1 MQQKVAPIQ
10 PDLEQQ
16 LTQVILT
23 GQSPQSTLSDIARLI
38 AKTFEVDGCVI
49 LPQPKAIAQA
59 SSWFSPQ
66 IEGDRVVQRLV
77 ALLTS
82 GSPDWTTVDYWEE
95 DWEKGWEEDW
105 GKDFSS
111 KDFSSNVLETQAA
124 FMSLDAPLAA
134 STPLA
139 APTRVVVVPTRFQ
152 GQMNGSIALVRS
164 RQSEEQQPE
173 AQQKWDESN
182 LGVLQSLSSRVAIA
196 ISQAQLDQ
204 QLQQQV
210 RYQTLIDQLTTAI
223 RNAWEL
229 EEIFNL
235 AVEGTAASLG
245 VNRGLLLLFKYADP
259 LHKSRNLGGIPKTSA
274 TVAAEWVKSS
284 DKPSGSAPTDK
295 PSFLASECR
304 ICQQVLRGNLKPVI
318 ISVGELLAD
327 LDRADLSLDEA
338 AFGLEIAPLFELA
351 STHALLLTPLE
362 NQGTVLG
369 CLVLHH
375 DQQRLWSVEELSFV
389 KLAAAQLSTAIIQTR
404 TLKQIQ
410 GVVQERTAQL
420 QGSLDVQAK
429 LYEKSRQQVEQLRKL
444 NQEREEFLSTVSH
457 ELRTPLTSMM
467 LAIRMMRQADLTP
480 DRQKKYLDILEQQ
493 CVQETNL
500 INDMLALRKL
510 ETNQATNQ
518 LQKTDLRYLIRGL
531 AQSAE
536 AGWAEKGLVLSLSLP
551 TEPVIL
557 YTDIDSLNRVL
568 LELLTNARKYA
579 EPSSTIALKL
589 AQDVKPPHSQV
600 VLSLQ
605 NVGDGILPEELPHIF
620 EKFRRGQGITK
631 RAIQGTGLGLAL
643 VKGLVD
649 HLNGAIAAT
658 SQPVSSDSWETCFT
672 LTLPQSP
679 DGAIAAAG
687 ILFS

>member
-1 MQQKVAPIQ
+1 MQQ
-10 PDLEQQ
+10 E
-16 LTQVILT
+16 
-23 GQSPQSTLSDIARLI
+23 
-38 AKTFEVDGCVI
+38 
-49 LPQPKAIAQA
+49 
-59 SSWFSPQ
+59 W
-66 IEGDRVVQRLV
+66 
-77 ALLTS
+77 
-82 GSPDWTTVDYWEE
+82 
-95 DWEKGWEEDW
+95 
-105 GKDFSS
+105 
-111 KDFSSNVLETQAA
+111 N
-124 FMSLDAPLAA
+124 
-134 STPLA
+134 
-139 APTRVVVVPTRFQ
+139 
-152 GQMNGSIALVRS
+152 
-164 RQSEEQQPE
+164 
-173 AQQKWDESN
+173 ESN
-182 LGVLQSLSSRVAIA
+182 MNVLQSTSSRVAIA

-229 EEIFNL
+229 EEIFKL

-245 VNRGLLLLFKYADP
+245 INRGLLLLFKYADP
-259 LHKSRNLGGIPKTSA
+259 LHKSRNLDSIPQTSA
-274 TVAAEWVKSS
+274 TVAAEWLKSN
-284 DKPSGSAPTDK
+284 PPAPTL
-295 PSFLASECR
+295 PAPRENSPFRASECR
-304 ICQQVLRGNLKPVI
+304 VCQQVLRGNLQPIV
-318 ISVGELLAD
+318 ISVGEMLADLNLAD
-327 LDRADLSLDEA
+327 LDDS
-338 AFGLEIAPLFELA
+338 AFSRGVAPLFQLA
-351 STHALLLTPLE
+351 STDALLLTPLE

-375 DQQRLWSVEELSFV
+375 NQPRLWAIEELSFV

-404 TLKQIQ
+404 TLKQIK

-420 QGSLDVQAK
+420 QRSLDVQAK

-493 CVQETNL
+493 CLQETNL

-510 ETNQATNQ
+510 ETQQANNQ
-518 LQKTDLRYLIRGL
+518 LQKTDLRYLIRG
-531 AQSAE
+531 ATQSIE
-536 AGWAEKGLVLSLSLP
+536 ADWAEKGLELALSLP
-551 TEPVIL
+551 DDPVTL

-568 LELLTNARKYA
+568 LELLTNAKKYA
-579 EPSSTIALKL
+579 EPDSTIELKL
-589 AQDVKPPHSQV
+589 VHDVNPPHSQA

-620 EKFRRGQGITK
+620 DKFRRGQGITK

-658 SQPVSSDSWETCFT
+658 SKPVSSDSWETCFT

-679 DGAIAAAG
+679 EGAIAPVGRLA
-687 ILFS
+687 

>member
-23 GQSPQSTLSDIARLI
+23 SQSPQSALSDIARLI
-38 AKTFEVDGCVI
+38 AKTFQVEGCVI

-59 SSWFSPQ
+59 SSWFAPQ
-66 IEGDRVVQRLV
+66 IESNRVVQQLMT
-77 ALLTS
+77 LLTA
-82 GSPDWTTVDYWEE
+82 GAPNWAVTECWETE
-95 DWEKGWEEDW
+95 VPSE
-105 GKDFSS
+105 
-111 KDFSSNVLETQAA
+111 A
-124 FMSLDAPLAA
+124 SLGVPERL
-134 STPLA
+134 
-139 APTRVVVVPTRFQ
+139 VVVPTRFQ
-152 GQMNGSIALVRS
+152 GQINGAIALIRS
-164 RQSEEQQPE
+164 QLPALHQPDLQHPSIQPPA
-173 AQQKWDESN
+173 AQEWNESTMS
-182 LGVLQSLSSRVAIA
+182 VLQSLSSRVAIA

-210 RYQTLIDQLTTAI
+210 RYQTLIDRLTTSI

-229 EEIFNL
+229 DEIFKL
-235 AVEGTAASLG
+235 AVEGTAASLN

-259 LHKSRNLGGIPKTSA
+259 LHKTRNLEGIPKTRA
-274 TVAAEWVKSS
+274 TVAAEWLKG
-284 DKPSGSAPTDK
+284 DQDQ
-295 PSFLASECR
+295 PSFSAVTDHPPFVASDCR
-304 ICQQVLRGNLKPVI
+304 ICQQVLRGNLEPIVIPVSEI
-318 ISVGELLAD
+318 LVDLNLAD
-327 LDRADLSLDEA
+327 LDLTSFGSEDS
-338 AFGLEIAPLFELA
+338 AFSPAIAPLFQL
-351 STHALLLTPLE
+351 TYNHAILLTPLE

-375 DQQRLWSVEELSFV
+375 NQPRLWSIEELSFV

-420 QGSLDVQAK
+420 QRSLDVQAK
-429 LYEKSRQQVEQLRKL
+429 LYEKSRQQVEQLRRL

-467 LAIRMMRQADLTP
+467 LAIRMLRQADLTP
-480 DRQKKYLDILEQQ
+480 DRQKKYLNILEQQ

-518 LQKTDLRYLIRGL
+518 LQKTDLRYLIRGTT
-531 AQSAE
+531 QSIE
-536 AGWAEKGLVLSLSLP
+536 STWVEKGLILSLILP
-551 TEPVIL
+551 NDPVML
-557 YTDIDSLNRVL
+557 YTDTDSLNRVL
-568 LELLTNARKYA
+568 LELLTNAGKYA
-579 EPSSTIALKL
+579 EPGSTVELKL
-589 AQDVKPPHSQV
+589 VHEANPPHSQV
-600 VLSLQ
+600 VLSLR

-658 SQPVSSDSWETCFT
+658 SQPISADTWQTCFT
-672 LTLPQSP
+672 LTLPQCP
-679 DGAIAAAG
+679 EGAIAAVGA
-687 ILFS
+687 ISP

>member
-23 GQSPQSTLSDIARLI
+23 SQSPQSALSDIARLI
-38 AKTFEVDGCVI
+38 AKTFQAEGCVI
-49 LPQPKAIAQA
+49 LPQPQAIAQA
-59 SSWFSPQ
+59 SSWFDAQ
-66 IEGDRVVQRLV
+66 IGDRDAQQLI
-77 ALLTS
+77 ALLTAGAS
-82 GSPDWTTVDYWEE
+82 DWRTIESWKD
-95 DWEKGWEEDW
+95 GWEEEWQAD
-105 GKDFSS
+105 K
-111 KDFSSNVLETQAA
+111 VAEIQAA
-124 FMSLDAPLAA
+124 LFKGI
-134 STPLA
+134 
-139 APTRVVVVPTRFQ
+139 VVVPTRYQ
-152 GQMNGSIALVRS
+152 GQINGSITLIRS
-164 RQSEEQQPE
+164 QQPTMQPE
-173 AQQKWDESN
+173 WNESN
-182 LGVLQSLSSRVAIA
+182 MNVLQSMSSRVAIA

-229 EEIFNL
+229 EEIFKL
-235 AVEGTAASLG
+235 AAEGTAASLG

-259 LHKSRNLGGIPKTSA
+259 LHKSRNLGSIPQTRA
-274 TVAAEWVKSS
+274 TVAAEWLKS
-284 DKPSGSAPTDK
+284 KPIAPTENS
-295 PSFLASECR
+295 PFLASECR
-304 ICQQVLRGNLKPVI
+304 VCQQVLRGNLQPIV
-318 ISVGELLAD
+318 ISVGEMLADLNLAD
-327 LDRADLSLDEA
+327 LDDSALSR
-338 AFGLEIAPLFELA
+338 GVAPLFQLA
-351 STHALLLTPLE
+351 STDALLLTPLE

-375 DQQRLWSVEELSFV
+375 NQPRLWAIEELSFV

-420 QGSLDVQAK
+420 QRSLDVQAK

-493 CVQETNL
+493 CLQETNL
-500 INDMLALRKL
+500 INDMLALRRL
-510 ETNQATNQ
+510 ETQQANNQ
-518 LQKTDLRYLIRGL
+518 LQKTDLRYLIRG
-531 AQSAE
+531 ATQSIE
-536 AGWAEKGLVLSLSLP
+536 ADWAEKGLALELNLP
-551 TEPVIL
+551 NDPVTL

-568 LELLTNARKYA
+568 LELLTNAKKYA
-579 EPSSTIALKL
+579 EPDSTVELKL
-589 AQDVKPPHSQV
+589 VHDVNPPHSQA

-620 EKFRRGQGITK
+620 DKFRRGQGITK

-658 SQPVSSDSWETCFT
+658 SKPAGSDSWETCFT
-672 LTLPQSP
+672 LTLPQCP
-679 DGAIAAAG
+679 EGTIAPVG
-687 ILFS
+687 RLS

>member
-10 PDLEQQ
+10 PDLEQH

-23 GQSPQSTLSDIARLI
+23 GHNPQSTLSDIARLI
-38 AKTFEVDGCVI
+38 AKTFQVDGCVI

-66 IEGDRVVQRLV
+66 INGDRVVQRLI
-77 ALLTS
+77 ALLTAS
-82 GSPDWTTVDYWEE
+82 SPDWTTLDYWEE

-124 FMSLDAPLAA
+124 FMSSDAPLAA
-134 STPLA
+134 ST
-139 APTRVVVVPTRFQ
+139 RMVVVPTRFQ

-164 RQSEEQQPE
+164 QQPE
-173 AQQKWDESN
+173 EQRSEQKWGESN

-235 AVEGTAASLG
+235 AVEGTATSLG

-274 TVAAEWVKSS
+274 TVAAEWIGAT
-284 DKPSGSAPTDK
+284 DKPSDSAPTNK

-304 ICQQVLRGNLKPVI
+304 ICQQVLHGDLKPIV
-318 ISVGELLAD
+318 ISVSEMLAD
-327 LDRADLSLDEA
+327 LELESDNSSCDLEV
-338 AFGLEIAPLFELA
+338 APLFELA

-375 DQQRLWSVEELSFV
+375 DQPRLWSVEELSFV
-389 KLAAAQLSTAIIQTR
+389 KLAAAQISTAIIQTR

-536 AGWAEKGLVLSLSLP
+536 AGWAEKGLTLSLSLP

-579 EPSSTIALKL
+579 EPNSTIALKL
-589 AQDVKPPHSQV
+589 VQDVKPPHSQV